1 MLPIAYYLLKV
12 IICSSILYGYYW
24 LLLCNKIFHKY
35 NRFYLMASVVLSL
48 LLPLI
53 KINFWQQ
60 NETTSTGV
68 IQVLQA
74 VSSSDEYMD
83 TIIVAAKSNR
93 FNTAQLYPFAYLLV
107 SIVFIFIFLHGL
119 YIIFRLLKKYPQ
131 QIINSISFVNTDD
144 KRTPFSFLKYIFWNN
159 SIDIETTTG
168 QQIFKHELAHVQEKH
183 SHDKLFINIILIFF
197 WCNPFYWLIRKE
209 LNMIHEFIAD
219 KKAVEDSDTA
229 AFAAMIL
236 QATYPQHRFQLTNNF
251 FYSPIKR
258 RLLML
263 TKNKNPKVNYFGR
276 IMVLPLAV
284 LIFTAFTFKIN
295 KGHKNDTVPVAKNY
309 YANKKQSFN
318 DTVPFS
324 IFINAKHSDT
334 NYFKTDDFKSKALII
349 VDGKEIGNFG
359 MNYIDKSNA
368 QYNSLITYNP
378 KEAKKLYGEKGK
390 YGVIKLTIKDVV
402 SITADSLFVDAKNN
416 SIKVSGHKT
425 VIKGDLSNTLIYIDG
440 KISTPAELEAIPASK
455 ISSVDILKG
464 DKLDDIIDAKGKTA
478 MINVQLKPVD
488 LPEIIIHSKKT
499 NPLYIIDGKES
510 TKENL
515 DKVNPERIEDVRVI
529 KESTSLQVYGEKG
542 RNGVVIVNLKPEKLP
557 PFIKKMTSCGDLT
570 NLGKNPYFEVDGK
583 EYKDYSLKK
592 YMQETG
598 IKYFD
603 DVKMY
608 DKTEAIKKYGEKAQG
623 GAIIVTIK
631 NKISEF
637 KDPIF
642 SVGKLTAGCKVDIDA
657 FKKQTEIHITDDYSF
672 VGASVY
678 FSGKGFPKVLVA
690 NLSGSSLQP
699 LKEFIDKCEP
709 ESVVTF
715 DNIMVKKDGVGI
727 MTINGKSYSLYRNS
741 GL

>member
-12 IICSSILYGYYW
+12 IICSGILYGYYW
-24 LLLCNKIFHKY
+24 LLLRNKIFHKY

-60 NETTSTGV
+60 NETTSAGV
-68 IQVLQA
+68 IQALQA

-183 SHDKLFINIILIFF
+183 SLDKLFINIILIIF

-219 KKAVEDSDTA
+219 KKAVGDSDTA

-236 QATYPQHRFQLTNNF
+236 QASYPQHHFQLTNNF

-263 TKNKNPKVNYFGR
+263 TKNKKPKVNYFGR
-276 IMVLPLAV
+276 IMVLPTTV

-324 IFINAKHSDT
+324 VFINTKKSDT

-359 MNYIDKSNA
+359 MNYIEKTKA
-368 QYNSLITYNP
+368 QYNSIVTYNP
-378 KEAKKLYGEKGK
+378 QETKKLYGEKGK

-402 SITADSLFVDAKNN
+402 SITADSIFFDEKNN
-416 SIKVSGHKT
+416 SIILSGNKT
-425 VIKGDLSNTLIYIDG
+425 VLKGDLSGVLIYIDG
-440 KISTPAELEAIPASK
+440 KAATAADLNKIPSAK
-455 ISSVDILKG
+455 INSVYILQG
-464 DKLDDIIDAKGKTA
+464 NKLDDIIDAKGKTTLIDVA
-478 MINVQLKPVD
+478 LKADD
-488 LPEIIIHSKKT
+488 LPT
-499 NPLYIIDGKES
+499 
-510 TKENL
+510 
-515 DKVNPERIEDVRVI
+515 VVI
-529 KESTSLQVYGEKG
+529 KSKT
-542 RNGVVIVNLKPEKLP
+542 
-557 PFIKKMTSCGDLT
+557 KKM
-570 NLGKNPYFEVDGK
+570 
-583 EYKDYSLKK
+583 
-592 YMQETG
+592 
-598 IKYFD
+598 
-603 DVKMY
+603 
-608 DKTEAIKKYGEKAQG
+608 
-623 GAIIVTIK
+623 
-631 NKISEF
+631 
-637 KDPIF
+637 
-642 SVGKLTAGCKVDIDA
+642 
-657 FKKQTEIHITDDYSF
+657 
-672 VGASVY
+672 
-678 FSGKGFPKVLVA
+678 
-690 NLSGSSLQP
+690 
-699 LKEFIDKCEP
+699 
-709 ESVVTF
+709 
-715 DNIMVKKDGVGI
+715 
-727 MTINGKSYSLYRNS
+727 
-741 GL
+741 GLE